1 MKKLEI
7 AGIAMLTIGFIG
19 TLIVVLCKP
28 TNTEPSPEIRVV
40 GVDGCSYI
48 YVVGHYVVHSASC
61 TNKIHH
67 TSQ

>member
-19 TLIVVLCKP
+19 TLIVALWRP
-28 TNTEPSPEIRVV
+28 INNDSAPEIRVV